1 MLVKH
6 LLAFL
11 LPFFVIYC
19 NVNAEPSVIIVG
31 AGAAG
36 IAAATRLLDNNITDV
51 IILEA
56 EARIGG
62 RVHSV
67 EFGDAFVDMG
77 AEWCHGEKD
86 NIVYEMV
93 KNFNILKSSGFK
105 RLSFDYSTKEVVD
118 QNFTDNLSDLM
129 FDIYSP
135 DGNREYVEGVSL
147 GKYCIEQ

>member
-6 LLAFL
+6 LYASL
-11 LPFFVIYC
+11 LPFFLICC
-19 NVNAEPSVIIVG
+19 NVNTESSVIIVG

-36 IAAATRLLDNNITDV
+36 IAAATRLLENNVMEV

-77 AEWCHGEKD
+77 AEWCHGQKD
-86 NIVYEMV
+86 NIVYDMV
-93 KNFNILKSSGFK
+93 KNFNILKSSGFE
-105 RLSFDYSTKEVVD
+105 RMSFDYSTKEVID
-118 QNFTDNLSDLM
+118 QNFTDSLSDLM

-135 DGNREYVEGVSL
+135 DGNRGYVEGVSL